1 MKKPVYTILEAAS
14 KSEIEMKI
22 ADHVAQKDARLAAF
36 TVTPVSVDLFGKVEE
51 TRFYAVMEE
60 ETVYLD

>member
-1 MKKPVYTILEAAS
+1 MKKPVYTILEASS
-14 KSEIEMKI
+14 KTEIEIKI
-22 ADHVAQKDARLAAF
+22 ADFVAQKNCRLAAF
-36 TVTPVSVDLFGKVEE
+36 TATPISVDLFGKVEE